1 MELEEVQATV
11 RQSVAQLEVL
21 SAKEREVQAEVKEA
35 KEAIEHANTK
45 AEQIRGDTR
54 EEAARL
60 KGGPRTAPDSSIC

>member
-21 SAKEREVQAEVKEA
+21 SAKEREVQTEVQEA
-35 KEAIEHANTK
+35 KEAIDQANTK
-45 AEQIRGDTR
+45 AEQMRGDTR

-60 KGGPRTAPDSSIC
+60 KGGPSTATDSSIC

>member
-21 SAKEREVQAEVKEA
+21 SAKEREVQAEVKET
-35 KEAIEHANTK
+35 KQAIEHANTK
-45 AEQIRGDTR
+45 ADQICGDTR

-60 KGGPRTAPDSSIC
+60 KGGPRSAPDSSVC